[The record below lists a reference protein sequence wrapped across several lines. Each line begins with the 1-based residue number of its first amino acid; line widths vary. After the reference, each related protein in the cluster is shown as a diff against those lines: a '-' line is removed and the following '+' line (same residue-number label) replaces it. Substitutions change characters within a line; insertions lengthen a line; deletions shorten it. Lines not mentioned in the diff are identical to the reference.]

1 MKKVKDKYADK
12 AYRLLSKQIPLT
24 YMLASRHTNR
34 SPLLWFDEDKGINRP
49 LRYARN
55 QKSPF
60 EDEQDGNAVLEP
72 VMFEDGMLSVPR
84 SNQSLQKF
92 LYYHPG
98 NGKVFEEINN
108 EKDAAEQ
115 LAFVERGLEAQI
127 LAKNLKGDE
136 LITVCRVLMGGA
148 ADRLTTSELKR
159 DILLYAKEAPEDFM
173 ETVNDPML
181 NLYGDVVQFFN
192 NTWLIMKNNGK
203 DVYFNLPKN
212 KNKLLSVP
220 FGEDHYYIVASFFQS
235 DDGVETYKLL
245 SKKLKK
251 DK

>member
-1 MKKVKDKYADK
+1 MKKVKDKYSDK
-12 AYRLLSKQIPLT
+12 AYRLLSRRIPLT
-24 YMLASRHTNR
+24 YMLASRNTSR
-34 SPLLWFDEDKGINRP
+34 SPLLWFDEQKGINRP

-72 VMFEDGMLSVPR
+72 IMFEDGMLSVPR
-84 SNQSLQKF
+84 TNQTLQKF
-92 LYYHPG
+92 LYYHPS
-98 NGKVFEEINN
+98 NGKVYEEINN
-108 EKDAAEQ
+108 EKDAAQQ
-115 LAFVERGLEAQI
+115 LAFVELGLDAQI

-136 LITVCRVLMGGA
+136 LLTVCRVLMGGA
-148 ADRLTTSELKR
+148 AERLTTSELKR
-159 DILLYAKEAPEDFM
+159 DILLYAKESPEDFL

-192 NTWLIMKNNGK
+192 NTWLVLKNSGK
-203 DVYFNLPKN
+203 DVFFNLPKN

-220 FGEDHYYIVASFFQS
+220 FGEDHYHIVSSYFQG

>member
-1 MKKVKDKYADK
+1 MKKVQDKYADK
-12 AYRLLSKQIPLT
+12 AYRLLSRRIPLT

-34 SPLLWFDEDKGINRP
+34 SPLLWFDDTKGVNRP

-72 VMFEDGMLSVPR
+72 IIFEDGMLSVPR
-84 SNQSLQKF
+84 TNQALQQF
-92 LYYHPG
+92 LYYHPS

-115 LAFVERGLEAQI
+115 LAFVELGLDAQI
-127 LAKNLKGDE
+127 LAKNLKGDK
-136 LITVCRVLMGGA
+136 LLTVSRVLMGGA
-148 ADRLTTSELKR
+148 ADKLTTSELKR
-159 DILLYAKEAPEDFM
+159 DILLYAKESPEDFL

-181 NLYGDVVQFFN
+181 NLYGEVVQFFN
-192 NTWLIMKNNGK
+192 NTWLILKNNGK
-203 DVYFNLPKN
+203 DVFFNLPKN

-220 FGEDHYYIVASFFQS
+220 FGEDHYFIVSSYFQS